1 MDWAQQ
7 WTLALPYAEFLNRHG
22 EPRHRE
28 RWQGIYD
35 QIALTE
41 AQRAL
46 LAGFTRRMHL
56 LCVAGAWCGD
66 CVLQG
71 PILERIGQASPVVEV
86 RFIDRDAHPDVQDA
100 VVMNAGRRV
109 PVVIFLSEDFQECGR
124 YGERTISMYRKMAA
138 DRLAPSSPA
147 GVAPPGDN
155 YHEAVTTDW
164 MSEVERVQLLLR
176 LSPRLRKQH
185 GD

>member
-1 MDWAQQ
+1 MDWAHQ

-28 RWQGIYD
+28 RWQRIYD
-35 QIALTE
+35 EVSLSD

-46 LAGFTRRMHL
+46 LASFTRQMHL

-66 CVLQG
+66 CVLQC
-71 PILERIGQASPVVEV
+71 PIFERIREASPTIEV
-86 RFIDRDAHPDVQDA
+86 RFMDRDAHPDVQDA
-100 VVMNAGRRV
+100 LVMNAGRRV
-109 PVVIFLSEDFQECGR
+109 PVVVFLSEDFEECGR

-138 DRLAPSSPA
+138 DRLGPA
-147 GVAPPGDN
+147 CPTGIVPPGEN
-155 YHEAVTTDW
+155 YTDAVTADW
-164 MSEVERVQLLLR
+164 MDEIERVQLLLR

-185 GD
+185 DD